1 MEPITI
7 LFIFLV
13 IVVIYAGKQIN
24 DLKAEMEIKTDD
36 IRELQE
42 RLDSLTGEDR
52 ITYPTVEDDY

>member
-7 LFIFLV
+7 LCICLFFI
-13 IVVIYAGKQIN
+13 IAYAGKEIN

>member
-36 IRELQE
+36 IKELQE

>member
-1 MEPITI
+1 MELITI

-42 RLDSLTGEDR
+42 RLDSLTGEGR

>member
-1 MEPITI
+1 MEPVTI
-7 LFIFLV
+7 LAIIFFV
-13 IVVIYAGKQIN
+13 FAIYAGKEVN

>member
-1 MEPITI
+1 M
-7 LFIFLV
+7 
-13 IVVIYAGKQIN
+13 IYAGKQIN